1 MIAVCLS
8 WMMSFPAKRNIFV
21 ELMSTPFFY
30 KCIRQIRTKMKP
42 KVLTSIKKEK
52 RKVQTLVQLY
62 IEWTYCCPACFNLQ
76 SKQQILIW
84 IKNGPNFLIS
94 MFSSLKLF
102 AGLQK
107 RGEKVVSISLVL
119 LYYASRGESSLKA
132 LRYCFQY

>member
-84 IKNGPNFLIS
+84 MLLYLFFYSQVGAAHC
-94 MFSSLKLF
+94 FSQGDDPSRYTITC
-102 AGLQK
+102 GEHSLQK
-107 RGEKVVSISLVL
+107 QDTYQVTLQVIPML
-119 LYYASRGESSLKA
+119 
-132 LRYCFQY
+132 F